1 MNAKAIQ
8 KLSYEKAMQRI
19 REITIILTKH
29 VELSETQE
37 NLKTETTQNN
47 LQELLEVEE
56 VCKLYEE
63 GQLLLKHCDDLLNK
77 AQQRIEVATEDGLVP
92 YN

>member
-37 NLKTETTQNN
+37 NLKTETIQNN

-77 AQQRIEVATEDGLVP
+77 VQQRIEVATEDGLVP